1 MTTKYRT
8 RGITGHRGSWPDP
21 VPDAS
26 GNREKLEAFRRWKNM
41 GEFAD
46 RCDDVSTA
54 GQTGNYF
61 GINWNDASGAA
72 LP

>member
-1 MTTKYRT
+1 
-8 RGITGHRGSWPDP
+8 